1 MKLLAYTL
9 IFVLLLSGV
18 MAADYCG
25 TTCLDSGKEIYSIHT
40 LYGGDNAIMQGE
52 DILAF
57 SAYEWKIGE
66 TVDFS
71 LEYDAVTDILTYT
84 IDGNVLQVKTSGV
97 DYFGYI
103 VLQGQTSF
111 YGSNSITFTDLKL
124 DGKAIN
130 DFMVTSGIQGIK
142 MDPSQ
147 KFFKLEGKVTMDAE
161 GNTNKNMAGVN
172 IYLMESTG
180 SGKGSRIASVPNSV
194 YEGFIDEENDTPE
207 IPEFG
212 VVAAGLAL
220 IGALAIF
227 AIRRKN

>member
-9 IFVLLLSGV
+9 VFVLLLSGV
-18 MAADYCG
+18 TAADYCG
-25 TTCLDSGKEIYSIHT
+25 TACLDDGKEIYSIHT

-52 DILAF
+52 DVLAF
-57 SAYEWKIGE
+57 SAYEWKVGE

-71 LEYDAVTDILTYT
+71 LEYDSISKILTYT
-84 IDGNVLQVKTSGV
+84 IDGNSLQVELTNDEFK
-97 DYFGYI
+97 YI

-111 YGSNSITFTDLKL
+111 YGSNSMTFTDLKL

-130 DFMVTSGIQGIK
+130 DFAVTSGIEGIK
-142 MDPSQ
+142 MDPLQ

-172 IYLMESTG
+172 IYLQESTA
-180 SGKGSRIASVPNSV
+180 SGKGSRIASVPSTGDD
-194 YEGFIDEENDTPE
+194 GFIDTENGTPE

-220 IGALAIF
+220 IGAVAIF